1 MIDAEI
7 LCGMCNVVQ
16 TKNSKVAEKYHHGKP
31 AAITGARKAD
41 RPCHERCSSQMRSSH
56 HVRGG
61 CGVV

>member
-31 AAITGARKAD
+31 AA
-41 RPCHERCSSQMRSSH
+41 MN
-56 HVRGG
+56 RGQKG
-61 CGVV
+61 